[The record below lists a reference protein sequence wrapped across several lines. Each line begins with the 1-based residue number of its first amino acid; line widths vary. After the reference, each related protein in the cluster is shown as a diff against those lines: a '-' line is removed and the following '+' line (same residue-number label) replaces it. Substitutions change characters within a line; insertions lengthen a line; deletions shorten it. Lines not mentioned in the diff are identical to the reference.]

1 MASSHLSV
9 CFFTVPKFG
18 NQVIVPLK
26 GSQHLPTQFA
36 AYARNMDSAWF
47 KESFGMQA
55 TEAELVPELASA
67 SHRLQR
73 ISFSRSRT
81 SSQLMHA
88 LLWLSNCSHV
98 VGLVFANHTSII
110 HYFQTVSLAAMYTR
124 LMYVSDSQ
132 PIKQIK
138 VQSDL
143 PRRLAIFCLCA
154 TLTYETI
161 DMCNII

>member
-36 AYARNMDSAWF
+36 DARNMDSVWF

-73 ISFSRSRT
+73 IS
-81 SSQLMHA
+81 LHA
-88 LLWLSNCSHV
+88 LLWVSNCSHL

-110 HYFQTVSLAAMYTR
+110 HYFQTVSLAAVYTR
-124 LMYVSDSQ
+124 LIGLCTFQTVNQSNKLKYKVTYLGGWPSFAYVQ
-132 PIKQIK
+132 
-138 VQSDL
+138 L
-143 PRRLAIFCLCA
+143 
-154 TLTYETI
+154 
-161 DMCNII
+161 